1 MYFLYVND
9 SFSKNGPKLKT
20 QKNCSILLSYVKFL
34 YKIIIGDV
42 QIEKLIIN
50 IFVR

>member
-20 QKNCSILLSYVKFL
+20 LKTAQYFYLMLSFYIKLLLEMFK
-34 YKIIIGDV
+34 
-42 QIEKLIIN
+42 
-50 IFVR
+50 